1 MAANFEVFIRSVA
14 DSAVFWV
21 GLFLMIEP
29 YLEGAAPKVSAFLKE
44 WLDPCRR
51 KRVFRIVGLMAIFF
65 ACFQA
70 WNVQYEANGTNQNR
84 FAMKAL
90 LSTSIKEG
98 EELTRNWFKRDDDT
112 NFKHETN
119 LWTNKTGQL
128 VKAAYGEGEVAVW
141 ASDAGYTNHSDGKV
155 HTEMYNWIINRLQR
169 TNDLM
174 EKVDSKPMQP
184 RFDPNN
190 YKWVTECSDC

>member
-65 ACFQA
+65 ACFQE

-119 LWTNKTGQL
+119 LWTK
-128 VKAAYGEGEVAVW
+128 
-141 ASDAGYTNHSDGKV
+141 
-155 HTEMYNWIINRLQR
+155 
-169 TNDLM
+169 
-174 EKVDSKPMQP
+174 
-184 RFDPNN
+184 
-190 YKWVTECSDC
+190 